1 MTADQI
7 WQAALIELELQMTKA
22 TFDTWV
28 KNTRAISH
36 KDGIFVIGLHD
47 ALARDWLEN
56 RLLTT
61 VERTLVGI
69 IGHTVEVEFA
79 VLEESTPP
87 PSVPPMRPPSSSE
100 GGTMRAG
107 EQLALEPI
115 YATAASAIIRP
126 ELNVATS
133 LYSVQKWLP
142 LLGVQRWTLV
152 QVLRCLCLHSP
163 RRPDGTKWLTTTWKE
178 LADLLD
184 VDRRTI
190 GQWLAHKPIPNQKPW
205 HCLTPSP
212 GAVPPSDRPH
222 SPQEEIAYLG
232 YFIPRLKYAYVH
244 RDGVTRRQGFV
255 LEILMEDPLVPA
267 DQSLITQSPQTLRR
281 GSGQGGDYYA
291 PVKSQNLTLLPES
304 IKSQN
309 IISHPT
315 VKSVW
320 PTPQSSLT
328 SENPTSQSR
337 KVTKPDRNV
346 KQLTMYITSE
356 LNLKLTSKRPIRKAL
371 KPVVN
376 IAETLLDDYHSTAML
391 YKVLL
396 ALYPDHLDIFL
407 QAMDEAVGIG
417 EANSA
422 TGSGHRKEAN
432 LGALFVTV
440 LKELAAEAGVDLGF
454 KSPPAATM
462 RHRRLS

>member
-7 WQAALIELELQMTKA
+7 WQAALRELQLQMTKA

-28 KNTRAISH
+28 KNTRALSH
-36 KDGIFVIGLHD
+36 EDGIFVIGVHD

-61 VERTLVGI
+61 VERTLIGI
-69 IGHTVEVEFA
+69 IGHPVEVEFA
-79 VLEESTPP
+79 LLEESTPAESQGQRP
-87 PSVPPMRPPSSSE
+87 AATLSVPPTRERDE
-100 GGTMRAG
+100 GG

-152 QVLRCLCLHSP
+152 QVLRCLCVHSP

-190 GQWLAHKPIPNQKPW
+190 GQWLAHEPIPNQKPW
-205 HCLTPSP
+205 HRLIPSP
-212 GAVPPSDRPH
+212 G
-222 SPQEEIAYLG
+222 EETAYLG

-267 DQSLITQSPQTLRR
+267 DQSLIAQSPQR
-281 GSGQGGDYYA
+281 GAYYA
-291 PVKSQNLTLLPES
+291 PVKSQNLTLPLES
-304 IKSQN
+304 VKSQN
-309 IISHPT
+309 IPSHHD
-315 VKSVW
+315 VKSIQLTSRLDV
-320 PTPQSSLT
+320 T

-337 KVTKPDRNV
+337 KVAEPDRNV
-346 KQLTMYITSE
+346 KQLTTYFT
-356 LNLKLTSKRPIRKAL
+356 NKLDLGLTNKRQIRRML
-371 KPVVN
+371 RPVVN
-376 IAETLLDDYHSTAML
+376 MTEVVLDDYHSTAML

-407 QAMDEAVGIG
+407 QAIEEATGIG
-417 EANSA
+417 EADS
-422 TGSGHRKEAN
+422 EAN
-432 LGALFVTV
+432 LGALFVSI
-440 LKELAAEAGVDLGF
+440 LKDLSAEAGVDLGF
-454 KSPPAATM
+454 KSG
-462 RHRRLS
+462 

>member
-7 WQAALIELELQMTKA
+7 WQAALRELQLQMTKA

-36 KDGIFVIGLHD
+36 EGEIFVIGVPS

-69 IGHTVEVEFA
+69 IGYPVQVEFA
-79 VLEESTPP
+79 LLEERALAESQGQ
-87 PSVPPMRPPSSSE
+87 RPAAVSQQE
-100 GGTMRAG
+100 G

-152 QVLRCLCLHSP
+152 QVLRCLCVHSP

-190 GQWLAHKPIPNQKPW
+190 GQWLAHEPIPDQRPW
-205 HCLTPSP
+205 HHLVPSA
-212 GAVPPSDRPH
+212 G
-222 SPQEEIAYLG
+222 EEMAYLR

-244 RDGVTRRQGFV
+244 QDGVTRRQGFV
-255 LEILMEDPLVPA
+255 LEILMEDPLVPTDRA
-267 DQSLITQSPQTLRR
+267 LTAQSPQR
-281 GSGQGGDYYA
+281 GDYYG
-291 PVKSQNLTLLPES
+291 PIKSQNLTLRS
-304 IKSQN
+304 GSVKSKN
-309 IISHPT
+309 ITSHPA
-315 VKSVW
+315 VKSAQQTLQLGV
-320 PTPQSSLT
+320 L
-328 SENPTSQSR
+328 SENSTSWSR
-337 KVTKPDRNV
+337 KVTEPDRNV
-346 KQLTMYITSE
+346 KQLTIYITSQ
-356 LNLKLTSKRPIRKAL
+356 LNLTLTGKRQIRKAL
-371 KPVVN
+371 RPVVN
-376 IAETLLDDYHSTAML
+376 MAEAILDDYHSTAML

-396 ALYPDHLDIFL
+396 ALYPDHLDIFR
-407 QAMDEAVGIG
+407 QAIEEAVGIG
-417 EANSA
+417 EPNGE
-422 TGSGHRKEAN
+422 TN
-432 LGALFVTV
+432 LGALFVSI
-440 LKELAAEAGVDLGF
+440 LKELAAEVGVDLGF
-454 KSPPAATM
+454 KGG
-462 RHRRLS
+462 

>member
-7 WQAALIELELQMTKA
+7 WQAALRELQLQMTKA

-36 KDGIFVIGLHD
+36 EEGIFVIGVPD

-69 IGHTVEVEFA
+69 IGHPVEVEFA
-79 VLEESTPP
+79 VLEESTPTASQGRRPGVP
-87 PSVPPMRPPSSSE
+87 PSVSPTRGE
-100 GGTMRAG
+100 EG

-115 YATAASAIIRP
+115 YTTAASAIIRP

-152 QVLRCLCLHSP
+152 QVLRCLCVHSP
-163 RRPDGTKWLTTTWKE
+163 RRPDGTKWVTTTWKE

-184 VDRRTI
+184 VDRRTV
-190 GQWLAHKPIPNQKPW
+190 GQWLAHESIPDQKPW
-205 HCLTPSP
+205 HRLVPSP
-212 GAVPPSDRPH
+212 G
-222 SPQEEIAYLG
+222 EEIAYLS

-244 RDGVTRRQGFV
+244 QDGVTRRQGFV

-267 DQSLITQSPQTLRR
+267 DQALIAQSPQR
-281 GSGQGGDYYA
+281 GTYYA
-291 PVKSQNLTLLPES
+291 PVKSQNLTLPSES
-304 IKSQN
+304 VKSQN
-309 IISHPT
+309 ITSHSA
-315 VKSVW
+315 VKSAH
-320 PTPQSSLT
+320 LT
-328 SENPTSQSR
+328 SRSGVTSEKPTLQSR
-337 KVTKPDRNV
+337 KVTEPDRNV
-346 KQLTMYITSE
+346 KQLTTYVINK
-356 LNLKLTSKRPIRKAL
+356 LNLDLESKRRIRRAL
-371 KPVVN
+371 KPVVSMT
-376 IAETLLDDYHSTAML
+376 ETILDDYHSTAML

-407 QAMDEAVGIG
+407 QAIDEAVNIG
-417 EANSA
+417 EADS
-422 TGSGHRKEAN
+422 EAN
-432 LGALFVTV
+432 LGALFVSI
-440 LKELAAEAGVDLGF
+440 LKELAAEAGIDLGF
-454 KSPPAATM
+454 KSG
-462 RHRRLS
+462 

>member
-7 WQAALIELELQMTKA
+7 WQAALRELQLQMTKA

-36 KDGIFVIGLHD
+36 EEGIFVIGVPD

-69 IGHTVEVEFA
+69 IGYPVEVKFA
-79 VLEESTPP
+79 VLEESAAAESQRQPP
-87 PSVPPMRPPSSSE
+87 APPLPVPPTRE
-100 GGTMRAG
+100 G

-115 YATAASAIIRP
+115 YTTAASAIIRP

-152 QVLRCLCLHSP
+152 QVLRCLCVHSP
-163 RRPDGTKWLTTTWKE
+163 RRPDGTKWVTTTWKE
-178 LADLLD
+178 LGDLLD

-190 GQWLAHKPIPNQKPW
+190 GQWLAHEPIPDQKPW
-205 HCLTPSP
+205 HRLVPSP
-212 GAVPPSDRPH
+212 G
-222 SPQEEIAYLG
+222 EETAYLS

-244 RDGVTRRQGFV
+244 QDGVTRRQGFV

-267 DQSLITQSPQTLRR
+267 DQALIAQSPQR
-281 GSGQGGDYYA
+281 GAYYA
-291 PVKSQNLTLLPES
+291 PVKSQNLTLPLES
-304 IKSQN
+304 VKSQN
-309 IISHPT
+309 ITSHSA
-315 VKSVW
+315 VKSDVL
-320 PTPQSSLT
+320 TLRSGVT
-328 SENPTSQSR
+328 SENATLQSR
-337 KVTKPDRNV
+337 KVAEPDRNV
-346 KQLTMYITSE
+346 KQLTTYISNK
-356 LNLKLTSKRPIRKAL
+356 LNLKLISKRRIRKAL

-376 IAETLLDDYHSTAML
+376 MAEVILDDYHSTAML

-407 QAMDEAVGIG
+407 QAVDEAVGIG
-417 EANSA
+417 EADS
-422 TGSGHRKEAN
+422 EAN
-432 LGALFVTV
+432 LGALFVSI
-440 LKELAAEAGVDLGF
+440 LKEIAAEAGIDLGF
-454 KSPPAATM
+454 KSG
-462 RHRRLS
+462 

>member
-7 WQAALIELELQMTKA
+7 WQASLRELQLQMTKA
-22 TFDTWV
+22 TFDTWL

-36 KDGIFVIGLHD
+36 EGEIFIVGVPN

-69 IGHTVEVEFA
+69 VGHPVEVEFA
-79 VLEESTPP
+79 VLEESTPAQP
-87 PSVPPMRPPSSSE
+87 QGRRPAAVSQQE
-100 GGTMRAG
+100 G

-115 YATAASAIIRP
+115 YTTAASAIIRP

-142 LLGVQRWTLV
+142 LLGVQRWSLV
-152 QVLRCLCLHSP
+152 QVLRCLCVHSP

-190 GQWLAHKPIPNQKPW
+190 GQWLAHEPIPGQRPW
-205 HCLTPSP
+205 HRLVPSP
-212 GAVPPSDRPH
+212 G
-222 SPQEEIAYLG
+222 EEIAYLS

-244 RDGVTRRQGFV
+244 QNGVTRRQGFV

-267 DQSLITQSPQTLRR
+267 DRALIAQSPQR
-281 GSGQGGDYYA
+281 GDYYT
-291 PVKSQNLTLLPES
+291 PVKSQNLTLLSES
-304 IKSQN
+304 VKSGN
-309 IISHPT
+309 ITSRPD
-315 VKSVW
+315 VKSVHM
-320 PTPQSSLT
+320 TSQSGVT
-328 SENPTSQSR
+328 SENTTSQSR
-337 KVTKPDRNV
+337 KVAEPARNV
-346 KQLTMYITSE
+346 KQLTAYITSE
-356 LNLKLTSKRPIRKAL
+356 LNLELTGKRRIRKAL
-371 KPVVN
+371 RPVVN
-376 IAETLLDDYHSTAML
+376 IAEAVLDDYHSTAML

-407 QAMDEAVGIG
+407 QAIEEAVDIG
-417 EANSA
+417 KADS
-422 TGSGHRKEAN
+422 EAN
-432 LGALFVTV
+432 LGALFVSI
-440 LKELAAEAGVDLGF
+440 LKELAAGVGVDLGF
-454 KSPPAATM
+454 KSG
-462 RHRRLS
+462 

>member
-7 WQAALIELELQMTKA
+7 WQAALIELQLQMTKA

-36 KDGIFVIGLHD
+36 KEGIFVIGVHD

-69 IGHTVEVEFA
+69 IGHSVEVEFA
-79 VLEESTPP
+79 MLEERTGPSTELRTGPR
-87 PSVPPMRPPSSSE
+87 VRSE
-100 GGTMRAG
+100 TFAQRETRGG

-152 QVLRCLCLHSP
+152 QVLRCLCVHSP
-163 RRPDGTKWLTTTWKE
+163 RRPDGTKWLTITWKG

-190 GQWLAHKPIPNQKPW
+190 GQWLAHEPIPDQKPW
-205 HCLTPSP
+205 HRLVPSP
-212 GAVPPSDRPH
+212 GAGRPLESPPTKG
-222 SPQEEIAYLG
+222 EEIAYLG

-244 RDGVTRRQGFV
+244 QDGVTRRQGFV
-255 LEILMEDPLVPA
+255 LEILIEDPLVPA
-267 DQSLITQSPQTLRR
+267 DQALTGITNPLGARR
-281 GSGQGGDYYA
+281 RGDYYA

-304 IKSQN
+304 
-309 IISHPT
+309 
-315 VKSVW
+315 VKSENITSHLNVKSALL
-320 PTPQSSLT
+320 TSQSAVM
-328 SENPTSQSR
+328 SENPTLRSR
-337 KVTKPDRNV
+337 KVAEPDRNV
-346 KQLTMYITSE
+346 KQLTTHITNE
-356 LNLKLTSKRPIRKAL
+356 LNLKLTGKRQIRKAL
-371 KPVVN
+371 RSVVN
-376 IAETLLDDYHSTAML
+376 MAEAILDDYHSTAML

-407 QAMDEAVGIG
+407 QAIDEAVDIG
-417 EANSA
+417 EADS
-422 TGSGHRKEAN
+422 EAN
-432 LGALFVTV
+432 LGALFVSI
-440 LKELAAEAGVDLGF
+440 LKELTAEAGVDLGF
-454 KSPPAATM
+454 KRGNRKGCP
-462 RHRRLS
+462 

>member
-7 WQAALIELELQMTKA
+7 WQAALRELQLQMTKA

-36 KDGIFVIGLHD
+36 EDEVFVIGVPN

-69 IGHTVEVEFA
+69 IGHPVEVEFA
-79 VLEESTPP
+79 VLEERAPAESQGQQPAA
-87 PSVPPMRPPSSSE
+87 PSSIPPRRGGEEE
-100 GGTMRAG
+100 GG
-107 EQLALEPI
+107 QLALEPI

-152 QVLRCLCLHSP
+152 QVLRCLCVHSP

-178 LADLLD
+178 LGDLLD

-190 GQWLAHKPIPNQKPW
+190 GQWLAHEPIPDQKPW
-205 HCLTPSP
+205 HRLVPSP
-212 GAVPPSDRPH
+212 D
-222 SPQEEIAYLG
+222 EETAYLG

-267 DQSLITQSPQTLRR
+267 DRTLITQSSQR
-281 GSGQGGDYYA
+281 GDYYA
-291 PVKSQNLTLLPES
+291 PVKSQNLTLPLES
-304 IKSQN
+304 VKSEN
-309 IISHPT
+309 IPSHPD
-315 VKSVW
+315 VKSV
-320 PTPQSSLT
+320 Q
-328 SENPTSQSR
+328 PTSQLGVTSGNLTLQNR
-337 KVTKPDRNV
+337 KVTEPDRNV
-346 KQLTMYITSE
+346 KQLTIYITDK
-356 LNLKLTSKRPIRKAL
+356 LNLNLTSKRQIRKAL
-371 KPVVN
+371 KPVVTR
-376 IAETLLDDYHSTAML
+376 AEAILDDYHSTAML

-396 ALYPDHLDIFL
+396 ALYPNHLDIFL
-407 QAMDEAVGIG
+407 QAIDEALSIG
-417 EANSA
+417 EAD
-422 TGSGHRKEAN
+422 GEAN
-432 LGALFVTV
+432 LGALFVSI
-440 LKELAAEAGVDLGF
+440 LKELTAEVGIDLGF
-454 KSPPAATM
+454 KSG
-462 RHRRLS
+462 

>member
-7 WQAALIELELQMTKA
+7 WQAALRELQLQMTKA

-36 KDGIFVIGLHD
+36 KGGTFVIGVYD

-69 IGHTVEVEFA
+69 IGHPVDVEFA
-79 VLEESTPP
+79 VLEESTPAE
-87 PSVPPMRPPSSSE
+87 SQGQRPAAVSQQE
-100 GGTMRAG
+100 G

-152 QVLRCLCLHSP
+152 QVLRCLCVHSP

-178 LADLLD
+178 LGDLLD

-190 GQWLAHKPIPNQKPW
+190 GQWLAHEPIPDQKPW
-205 HCLTPSP
+205 HRLVPSP
-212 GAVPPSDRPH
+212 G
-222 SPQEEIAYLG
+222 EETAYLG

-267 DQSLITQSPQTLRR
+267 DRTLIAQSRQR
-281 GSGQGGDYYA
+281 GSYYA
-291 PVKSQNLTLLPES
+291 PIKSQNLTLPLESVKSENITSLP
-304 IKSQN
+304 N
-309 IISHPT
+309 
-315 VKSVW
+315 VKSV
-320 PTPQSSLT
+320 Q
-328 SENPTSQSR
+328 PTSRLGVTPRNLTLQNR
-337 KVTKPDRNV
+337 KVTEPDSNV
-346 KQLTMYITSE
+346 KQLTTYVVNK
-356 LNLKLTSKRPIRKAL
+356 LNLKLTSKRRIRKVL
-371 KPVVN
+371 RPVVDMT
-376 IAETLLDDYHSTAML
+376 EVVLDDYHSTAML

-407 QAMDEAVGIG
+407 QAIDEAVGFG
-417 EANSA
+417 EADS
-422 TGSGHRKEAN
+422 EAN
-432 LGALFVTV
+432 LGALFVSI
-440 LKELAAEAGVDLGF
+440 LKELSTEAGVDLGF
-454 KSPPAATM
+454 KSG
-462 RHRRLS
+462 

>member
-7 WQAALIELELQMTKA
+7 WQAALRELELQMTKA

-28 KNTRAISH
+28 RNTRAISH
-36 KDGIFVIGLHD
+36 KDGTFVIGVYD

-69 IGHTVEVEFA
+69 IGHPVDVEFA
-79 VLEESTPP
+79 VLEESTPAEFQGQRPAASIP
-87 PSVPPMRPPSSSE
+87 PTLGEEE
-100 GGTMRAG
+100 GG

-152 QVLRCLCLHSP
+152 QALRCLCVHSP

-178 LADLLD
+178 LGDLLD

-190 GQWLAHKPIPNQKPW
+190 GQWLAHEPIPDQKPW
-205 HCLTPSP
+205 HRLVPSP
-212 GAVPPSDRPH
+212 G
-222 SPQEEIAYLG
+222 EETAYLS

-267 DQSLITQSPQTLRR
+267 DRFLIAQSPQR
-281 GSGQGGDYYA
+281 GNYYA
-291 PVKSQNLTLLPES
+291 P

-309 IISHPT
+309 PT
-315 VKSVW
+315 LPLESVKSENITSLPDVKSV
-320 PTPQSSLT
+320 QSTLRLDVT
-328 SENPTSQSR
+328 SGNPTLQNR
-337 KVTKPDRNV
+337 KVTEPDRNV
-346 KQLTMYITSE
+346 KQLTTYITDK
-356 LNLKLTSKRPIRKAL
+356 LNPNLTSKRPIRRAL
-371 KPVVN
+371 KPVVGMTEA
-376 IAETLLDDYHSTAML
+376 ILDDYHSTAML

-396 ALYPDHLDIFL
+396 ALYPAHLDVFL
-407 QAMDEAVGIG
+407 QAIDEAVGIG
-417 EANSA
+417 E
-422 TGSGHRKEAN
+422 TDSGAN
-432 LGALFVTV
+432 LGALFVSI
-440 LKELAAEAGVDLGF
+440 LKELAAEVEVDLGF
-454 KSPPAATM
+454 KS
-462 RHRRLS
+462 

>member
-7 WQAALIELELQMTKA
+7 WQAALRELELQMPKA

-36 KDGIFVIGLHD
+36 KGGIFVTGVPDDLT
-47 ALARDWLEN
+47 RDWLEN
-56 RLLTT
+56 RLLAT
-61 VERTLVGI
+61 VERTLVGV
-69 IGHTVEVEFA
+69 IGHPVQVEFA
-79 VLEESTPP
+79 VLEESTPAKAQRQHSAAP
-87 PSVPPMRPPSSSE
+87 TSAPPMRGGEE
-100 GGTMRAG
+100 GG

-115 YATAASAIIRP
+115 YATAASAVIRP

-152 QVLRCLCLHSP
+152 QVLRCLCVHSP

-190 GQWLAHKPIPNQKPW
+190 GQWLAHEPIPGQRPW
-205 HCLTPSP
+205 RRLLPSP
-212 GAVPPSDRPH
+212 D
-222 SPQEEIAYLG
+222 EEIAYLG

-244 RDGVTRRQGFV
+244 QDGVTRRQGFV

-267 DQSLITQSPQTLRR
+267 DQALIAQGPQR
-281 GSGQGGDYYA
+281 GNYYA
-291 PVKSQNLTLLPES
+291 PVKSQNLTLPPES
-304 IKSQN
+304 
-309 IISHPT
+309 
-315 VKSVW
+315 VKSGNITLHSDVKSGN
-320 PTPQSSLT
+320 PTLQSGVT
-328 SENPTSQSR
+328 SENMTLQNR
-337 KVTKPDRNV
+337 KVAEPDRNV
-346 KQLTMYITSE
+346 KQLTMYITKE
-356 LNLKLTSKRPIRKAL
+356 LNQELADRRQLRKAL
-371 KPVVN
+371 RPVVTM
-376 IAETLLDDYHSTAML
+376 AEVVLDDYHSTAML

-407 QAMDEAVGIG
+407 QAVDEAVSIG
-417 EANSA
+417 EAD
-422 TGSGHRKEAN
+422 GEAN
-432 LGALFVTV
+432 LGALFVSI

-454 KSPPAATM
+454 KSG
-462 RHRRLS
+462 

>member
-7 WQAALIELELQMTKA
+7 WQAALIELQLQMTKA

-36 KDGIFVIGLHD
+36 EEGIFVIGVPN

-61 VERTLVGI
+61 VERVLVGI
-69 IGHTVEVEFA
+69 IGHPVEVKFA
-79 VLEESTPP
+79 MLEESAAAESQRQPPATPLP
-87 PSVPPMRPPSSSE
+87 VPPTRE
-100 GGTMRAG
+100 G

-152 QVLRCLCLHSP
+152 QVLRCLCVHSP
-163 RRPDGTKWLTTTWKE
+163 RRPDGTKWVTTTWKE
-178 LADLLD
+178 LGDLLD

-190 GQWLAHKPIPNQKPW
+190 GQWLAHEPIPDQKPW
-205 HCLTPSP
+205 HRLIPSP
-212 GAVPPSDRPH
+212 G
-222 SPQEEIAYLG
+222 EETAYLS

-244 RDGVTRRQGFV
+244 QEGVTRRQGFV
-255 LEILMEDPLVPA
+255 LEILMEDPLAPA
-267 DQSLITQSPQTLRR
+267 DQTLIAQSTQTLRR
-281 GSGQGGDYYA
+281 GSGQGGEYYA
-291 PVKSQNLTLLPES
+291 PVKSQNLTLSLES
-304 IKSQN
+304 VKSEN
-309 IISHPT
+309 IISRPD
-315 VKSVW
+315 VKSVR
-320 PTPQSSLT
+320 PTSQSGIT

-337 KVTKPDRNV
+337 KVAEPDRNV
-346 KQLTMYITSE
+346 KQLTTYIINE
-356 LNLKLTSKRPIRKAL
+356 LNLELTSKRRIRKAL
-371 KPVVN
+371 RSVVN
-376 IAETLLDDYHSTAML
+376 MAEVILDDYHSTAML

-407 QAMDEAVGIG
+407 QAIEEAVGIG
-417 EANSA
+417 ETDS
-422 TGSGHRKEAN
+422 EAN
-432 LGALFVTV
+432 LGALFVSI
-440 LKELAAEAGVDLGF
+440 LKELAAEAGIDLGF
-454 KSPPAATM
+454 KSG
-462 RHRRLS
+462 

>member
-7 WQAALIELELQMTKA
+7 WQAALRELKLQMTKA

-28 KNTRAISH
+28 KNTRAISY
-36 KDGIFVIGLHD
+36 KDGTFVIGVYD

-69 IGHTVEVEFA
+69 IGHLVEVEFA
-79 VLEESTPP
+79 VLEESTPAESQGQRP
-87 PSVPPMRPPSSSE
+87 AAPLSVPSTRGGEE
-100 GGTMRAG
+100 GG

-152 QVLRCLCLHSP
+152 QVLRCLCVHSP

-178 LADLLD
+178 LGDLLD

-190 GQWLAHKPIPNQKPW
+190 GQWLAHEPSPDQKPW
-205 HCLTPSP
+205 HRLVPSP
-212 GAVPPSDRPH
+212 G
-222 SPQEEIAYLG
+222 EETAHLG
-232 YFIPRLKYAYVH
+232 HFIPRLKYAYVH

-267 DQSLITQSPQTLRR
+267 DRALIAQSPQR
-281 GSGQGGDYYA
+281 GDYYA
-291 PVKSQNLTLLPES
+291 PVKSQNLTLPPES
-304 IKSQN
+304 IKSEN
-309 IISHPT
+309 ITSLPAIKSAQPT
-315 VKSVW
+315 SRLGV
-320 PTPQSSLT
+320 T
-328 SENPTSQSR
+328 SGNPTSQNR
-337 KVTKPDRNV
+337 KVTEPDTNV
-346 KQLTMYITSE
+346 KQLTYIANE
-356 LNLKLTSKRPIRKAL
+356 LNLRLTSKRRIRRAL
-371 KPVVN
+371 KPVVDMTEV
-376 IAETLLDDYHSTAML
+376 ILEDYHSTAML

-396 ALYPDHLDIFL
+396 TLYPDHLDIFL
-407 QAMDEAVGIG
+407 QAIDEAVGIG
-417 EANSA
+417 EADPS
-422 TGSGHRKEAN
+422 TGSGYRSGTN
-432 LGALFVTV
+432 LGALFVSV
-440 LKELAAEAGVDLGF
+440 LKELAAEVEVDLGF
-454 KSPPAATM
+454 KSG
-462 RHRRLS
+462 

>member
-7 WQAALIELELQMTKA
+7 WQAALMELELQMTKA

-36 KDGIFVIGLHD
+36 KDEIFVIGVPN

-69 IGHTVEVEFA
+69 IGHPVEVEFA
-79 VLEESTPP
+79 VLEEKANQRVGESATIPP
-87 PSVPPMRPPSSSE
+87 THV
-100 GGTMRAG
+100 G

-142 LLGVQRWTLV
+142 LLGVQRWTLI
-152 QVLRCLCLHSP
+152 QALRCLCVHSP
-163 RRPDGTKWLTTTWKE
+163 RRSDGTKWLTTTWKE
-178 LADLLD
+178 LADLLN

-190 GQWLAHKPIPNQKPW
+190 GQWLAHEPIPDQKPW
-205 HCLTPSP
+205 HRLTPSP
-212 GAVPPSDRPH
+212 G
-222 SPQEEIAYLG
+222 EETAYLG

-244 RDGVTRRQGFV
+244 QDGVTRRQGFV

-267 DQSLITQSPQTLRR
+267 DQALIAQSPQR
-281 GSGQGGDYYA
+281 GDYYA
-291 PVKSQNLTLLPES
+291 PVKSQNLTLPP
-304 IKSQN
+304 KSVKSE
-309 IISHPT
+309 IITSRPD
-315 VKSVW
+315 VKSVRL
-320 PTPQSSLT
+320 TSQSGVM
-328 SENPTSQSR
+328 SENPTLQSR
-337 KVTKPDRNV
+337 KVTKSDTNV
-346 KQLTMYITSE
+346 KQLTAYISNE
-356 LNLKLTSKRPIRKAL
+356 LNLKLTGKRQIRRAL
-371 KPVVN
+371 RPVVN
-376 IAETLLDDYHSTAML
+376 IAEVILDDYHSTAML

-417 EANSA
+417 E
-422 TGSGHRKEAN
+422 GDREAN
-432 LGALFVTV
+432 LGALFVSI
-440 LKELAAEAGVDLGF
+440 LKELAAEAGIDLGF
-454 KSPPAATM
+454 KSG
-462 RHRRLS
+462 

>member
-7 WQAALIELELQMTKA
+7 WQAALRELQLQMTKA

-36 KDGIFVIGLHD
+36 EGEIFVIGVPS

-69 IGHTVEVEFA
+69 IGYPVQVEFA
-79 VLEESTPP
+79 LLEERALAESQGQ
-87 PSVPPMRPPSSSE
+87 RPTAVSQQE
-100 GGTMRAG
+100 G

-152 QVLRCLCLHSP
+152 QVLRCLCVHSP

-190 GQWLAHKPIPNQKPW
+190 GQWLAHEPIPDQRPW
-205 HCLTPSP
+205 HHLVPSA
-212 GAVPPSDRPH
+212 G
-222 SPQEEIAYLG
+222 EEMAYLS

-244 RDGVTRRQGFV
+244 QDGVTRRQGFV
-255 LEILMEDPLVPA
+255 LEILIEDPLVPTDRA
-267 DQSLITQSPQTLRR
+267 LTAQSPQR
-281 GSGQGGDYYA
+281 GDYYG
-291 PVKSQNLTLLPES
+291 P

-309 IISHPT
+309 VTLRSGNVKSKNITSHPN
-315 VKSVW
+315 VKSVQQ
-320 PTPQSSLT
+320 TLQLGVL
-328 SENPTSQSR
+328 SENSTSWSR
-337 KVTKPDRNV
+337 KVTESDRNV
-346 KQLTMYITSE
+346 KQLTIYITSE
-356 LNLKLTSKRPIRKAL
+356 LNLTLTGKRQIRKAL
-371 KPVVN
+371 SPVVN
-376 IAETLLDDYHSTAML
+376 MAEAILDDYHSTAML

-396 ALYPDHLDIFL
+396 ALYPDHLDIFR
-407 QAMDEAVGIG
+407 QAIEEAVGIG
-417 EANSA
+417 EPNGE
-422 TGSGHRKEAN
+422 TN
-432 LGALFVTV
+432 LGALFVSI
-440 LKELAAEAGVDLGF
+440 LKELAAEVGVDLGF
-454 KSPPAATM
+454 KGG
-462 RHRRLS
+462 

>member
-7 WQAALIELELQMTKA
+7 WQASLRELQLQMTKA
-22 TFDTWV
+22 TFDTWL

-36 KDGIFVIGLHD
+36 EGEIFIVGVPN

-69 IGHTVEVEFA
+69 IGHPVEVEFA
-79 VLEESTPP
+79 VLEESTPAQP
-87 PSVPPMRPPSSSE
+87 QGRRPAAVSQQE
-100 GGTMRAG
+100 G

-115 YATAASAIIRP
+115 YTTAASAIIRP

-142 LLGVQRWTLV
+142 LLGVQRWSLV
-152 QVLRCLCLHSP
+152 QVLRCLCVHSP

-190 GQWLAHKPIPNQKPW
+190 GQWLAHEPIPGQRPW
-205 HCLTPSP
+205 HRLVPSP
-212 GAVPPSDRPH
+212 G
-222 SPQEEIAYLG
+222 EEIAYLS

-244 RDGVTRRQGFV
+244 QNGVTRRQGFV
-255 LEILMEDPLVPA
+255 LEILMEDPLVPT
-267 DQSLITQSPQTLRR
+267 DQALIAQSPQR
-281 GSGQGGDYYA
+281 GDYYA
-291 PVKSQNLTLLPES
+291 PVKSQNLTLLSES
-304 IKSQN
+304 VKSEN
-309 IISHPT
+309 ITSRPD
-315 VKSVW
+315 VKSVHM
-320 PTPQSSLT
+320 TSRSGVT
-328 SENPTSQSR
+328 SENATLQSR
-337 KVTKPDRNV
+337 KVAEPARNV
-346 KQLTMYITSE
+346 KQLTTYVTSE
-356 LNLKLTSKRPIRKAL
+356 LNSELTGKRRIRKAL
-371 KPVVN
+371 RPVVN
-376 IAETLLDDYHSTAML
+376 IAEAVLDDYHSTAML

-407 QAMDEAVGIG
+407 QAIEEAVDIG
-417 EANSA
+417 KADS
-422 TGSGHRKEAN
+422 EAN
-432 LGALFVTV
+432 LGALFVTI

-454 KSPPAATM
+454 KSG
-462 RHRRLS
+462 